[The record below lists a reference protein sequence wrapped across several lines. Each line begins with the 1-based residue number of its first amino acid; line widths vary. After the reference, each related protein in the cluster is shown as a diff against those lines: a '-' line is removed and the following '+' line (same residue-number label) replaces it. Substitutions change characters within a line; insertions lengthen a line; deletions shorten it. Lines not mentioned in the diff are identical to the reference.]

1 MSRSCAPETAKLT
14 SESSTSAGMF
24 LGQLLQLGQ
33 QSIVQQWQR
42 GEVSNFNYLM
52 YLNTMAGRTYNDLSQ
67 YPIFPWILKDYD
79 SDVSPSFY

>member
-1 MSRSCAPETAKLT
+1 ML
-14 SESSTSAGMF
+14 

-33 QSIVQQWQR
+33 QTIVQRWQN
-42 GEVSNFNYLM
+42 GEMSNFDYLM

-79 SDVSPSFY
+79 SDVSYF

>member
-1 MSRSCAPETAKLT
+1 MSRNCSTETAKLT
-14 SESSTSAGMF
+14 TSEASKGAGMF

-33 QSIVQQWQR
+33 QTIVQRWQN
-42 GEVSNFNYLM
+42 GEISNFDYLM

-79 SDVSPSFY
+79 SDVS